1 MRGKALKLCSSGGP
15 VIKALEKGAEDG
27 IMPSNV
33 KKELGFNGTG
43 LSNRS
48 VRVIVSRLK
57 LT

>member
-1 MRGKALKLCSSGGP
+1 MRGKALKLDSSGGAM
-15 VIKALEKGAEDG
+15 IKALEKGAEDG

-33 KKELGFNGTG
+33 EKELGFNGTS

-48 VRVIVSRLK
+48 IRVVVSRLE

>member
-27 IMPSNV
+27 ITPSNV
-33 KKELGFNGTG
+33 KNGFNGTS
-43 LSNRS
+43 LSNRR
-48 VRVIVSRLK
+48 VRIIVGRLE